1 MSNLISATF
10 SEEDEKEVMELLAQ
24 LKAKFPFGIK
34 LTDDQ
39 KKRLPKLDD
48 ARIPF
53 ADKGLFYGEQ
63 QPLIVPPYTNLGE
76 YKVDLNFV
84 KATRRVGSELAS
96 IAEMVSDT
104 RMAAGADAYQAALSI
119 YSSAKSAAKQG
130 VPGTQT
136 IVDEM
141 GKLFDGQGKVPTVT
155 EAKAK

>member
-63 QPLIVPPYTNLGE
+63 QPLIVPPYTNSTVQP
-76 YKVDLNFV
+76 KVLPN
-84 KATRRVGSELAS
+84 KAYPAPKLLWTKWASCLMGRERCLQPPKLKLSKTSLVRR
-96 IAEMVSDT
+96 
-104 RMAAGADAYQAALSI
+104 
-119 YSSAKSAAKQG
+119 
-130 VPGTQT
+130 
-136 IVDEM
+136 
-141 GKLFDGQGKVPTVT
+141 
-155 EAKAK
+155 

>member
-63 QPLIVPPYTNLGE
+63 QPLIVPPYTDLGE

-119 YSSAKSAAKQG
+119 YSSAKNAAKQG

-141 GKLFDGQGKVPTVT
+141 GKLFDGQRNNTKTGETT
-155 EAKAK
+155 AK